1 MTYAL
6 MKTTE
11 LNMLWKL
18 VKAGESRPLTAADFR
33 LLLRLRAALQTYQAE
48 TGQPAPGPL
57 PGKGGKR

>member
-18 VKAGESRPLTAADFR
+18 VKASETRPMTAADFR
-33 LLLRLRAALQTYQAE
+33 LLLRLRAALHDYQAE
-48 TGQPAPGPL
+48 TEQPVPGPATGRG
-57 PGKGGKR
+57 GKG